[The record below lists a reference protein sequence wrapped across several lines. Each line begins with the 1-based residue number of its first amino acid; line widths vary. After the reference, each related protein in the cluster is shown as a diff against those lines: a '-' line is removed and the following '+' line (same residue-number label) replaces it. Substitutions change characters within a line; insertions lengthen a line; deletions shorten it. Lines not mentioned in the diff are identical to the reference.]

1 MEMPRP
7 RAAQPGT
14 LGHVLYGGGAKPL
27 VFEREWVALARRV
40 AARDQTALHALYERA
55 HRAVFTLLMRKTG
68 ERKIAEELTLE
79 TFHDVWRRAPDY
91 DAQRATVL
99 GWIMNLA
106 RMLAAGET
114 TRARQQSDLSVLTAD
129 EREAIELTWFSALTH
144 AEAAAR
150 LDRPLGTVKSL
161 LRSGLHKLR
170 QSPAEPNR
178 CEQSSQVSVSALQ
191 ALSPGA
197 EPEVAAHIASCPSCR
212 RERES
217 LLPVIET
224 LAYWPAKVLRPAPS
238 LHQRL
243 AGRISIA
250 AGTST
255 TVPPQSHWREPEWE
269 EVAKGIF
276 VKMLANDDENDRV
289 SMLVSL
295 LPNVDYPPH
304 THAGLEELHHLD
316 GELWID
322 ERKVLPGGYNRAI
335 PGTGDK
341 RVWTETGCTCVLIT
355 STRDV
360 LG

>member
-1 MEMPRP
+1 MESARP
-7 RAAQPGT
+7 QAVQPGT
-14 LGHVLYGGGAKPL
+14 LGHVLYGGAEKPL
-27 VFEREWVALARRV
+27 VAERQWLAYVRRV
-40 AARDQTALHALYERA
+40 AARDQAALHALYERA
-55 HRAVFTLLMRKTG
+55 NRAVFTLLMRKTG
-68 ERKIAEELTLE
+68 DRKVAEELTLE
-79 TFHDVWRRAPDY
+79 TFHDVWRRARDY
-91 DAQRATVL
+91 DPQRVTVL

-114 TRARQQSDLSVLTAD
+114 TRTRQRIDLTVLTAQ
-129 EREAIELTWFSALTH
+129 EREAIELTWFSALTQS
-144 AEAAAR
+144 EAASR
-150 LDRPLGTVKSL
+150 LALPLGTVKSL
-161 LRSGLHKLR
+161 LQSALHKLR
-170 QSPAEPNR
+170 PSPAEANG
-178 CEQSSQVSVSALQ
+178 CEKSGLVSVYALQ

-197 EPEVAAHIASCPSCR
+197 EPEVAAHIASCPGCR

-217 LLPVIET
+217 LIPVIDA
-224 LAYWPAKVLRPAPS
+224 LAYWPAKVLRPSAA

-250 AGTST
+250 AGTPT
-255 TVPPQSHWREPEWE
+255 TVPQPSHWREPEWE

-276 VKMLANDDENDRV
+276 VKMLANDDEKDRV

-304 THAGLEELHHLD
+304 THAGVEELHHLD

-322 ERKVLPGGYNRAI
+322 ERKVLPGGYNRATA
-335 PGTGDK
+335 GTGDK